1 VLYPNFKDT
10 SPSKIVSGFGGT
22 LCLVLSFL
30 YILASVIL
38 LGYGTSGM
46 HTRTSWVVG
55 SVLGFAAL
63 SVTIGWV
70 PLRLG
75 LRYLKRLEV

>member
-1 VLYPNFKDT
+1 
-10 SPSKIVSGFGGT
+10 
-22 LCLVLSFL
+22 
-30 YILASVIL
+30 
-38 LGYGTSGM
+38 M
-46 HTRTSWVVG
+46 HTRTGWVVG

-63 SVTIGWV
+63 SVAIGWV